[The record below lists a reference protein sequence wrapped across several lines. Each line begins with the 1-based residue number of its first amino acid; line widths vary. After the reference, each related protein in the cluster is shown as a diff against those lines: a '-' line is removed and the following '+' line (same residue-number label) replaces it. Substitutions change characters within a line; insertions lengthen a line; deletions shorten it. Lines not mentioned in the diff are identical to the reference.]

1 VANPYHDSKGRFT
14 SGGGS
19 GHFGGAQGPHE
30 ATTRRGLDP
39 MERADYRRGVR
50 SATDQRKKGYKL
62 KPRAVETGGVH
73 IMGAENRTFADYHTA
88 GWNAVVNRAI
98 KSGTNT
104 DRRPFSRGYVKSPT
118 SALRGNA
125 GGKSWT

>member
-1 VANPYHDSKGRFT
+1 MANPYHDSKGRFT

-50 SATDQRKKGYKL
+50 SATDQHKKGYKL

-73 IMGAENRTFADYHTA
+73 IMGADPGTFADYHTA
-88 GWNAVVNRAI
+88 GWNAVVNRTI

-104 DRRPFSRGYVKSPT
+104 NRRPRGYVKSPT